1 MGIEGLSSI
10 QSMTLSS
17 APGSPTARRRTF
29 VEEARQVAAALLPPP
44 VPDARV
50 RSSSATRT
58 PLLPAKALSRAEPW
72 LEPATPKRTS
82 AGGLLSLLQATTSK
96 QKEADSPMSNRNA
109 SEDLTEWK
117 SGVFSS
123 FDEGASPFGRRSN
136 GFKGLPSRA
145 SMPDLKS
152 VDESPFSNTR
162 SAALLSPLSDFMMSE
177 PETPPS
183 KESKAGII
191 DHPATPNSTASMGTP
206 SQSPS
211 LKLPRNFSDSSL
223 DKRSCSPTLK
233 GSRSAAHRRLRAS
246 LLQAEA
252 ELAKKA
258 LIRQLEEGQ
267 KIFDLFHWEEVLQ
280 ESGDGGKVVICRAKD
295 AETSEFDLVMK
306 IRSKDSLAKAQHG
319 EAYRKTYEH
328 LLSMEPHRGIIMPRQ
343 MLEDDRFFYVIM
355 DKAKGGS
362 LFGSLL
368 EDYSDGAM
376 PHGAIK
382 ELIRDILE
390 AVAYIHQQGLL
401 HRDLKPDNLV
411 MQVHECPETGRKL
424 KKVAIIDFD
433 HADPDGAASE
443 NVGTTC
449 YGTLRFN
456 PPEAF
461 LGCYSATSDLYSVG
475 AIMYLLMTGKLPYA
489 DALFDGSPPRE
500 ASPKTNNNF
509 LTRVYRQLSEA
520 SVDWSCDPWPADAAA
535 SSFCQSMLAFNPSE
549 RFSSAQEALAHPW
562 LIG

>member
-1 MGIEGLSSI
+1 MGMEGLSSI

-50 RSSSATRT
+50 RCSSATRT

-82 AGGLLSLLQATTSK
+82 AGGLLSLLQATKSK
-96 QKEADSPMSNRNA
+96 EKEADSPMSNRNT
-109 SEDLTEWK
+109 SEDLIEWK

-123 FDEGASPFGRRSN
+123 FDEGPSPFGRSKSN
-136 GFKGLPSRA
+136 GFKSLPSRA
-145 SMPDLKS
+145 SMPDLKC
-152 VDESPFSNTR
+152 VDVSPCSNTR
-162 SAALLSPLSDFMMSE
+162 SGALLSPLSDFVSD
-177 PETPPS
+177 PETPAS

-191 DHPATPNSTASMGTP
+191 DDPATPDSLASMGTP
-206 SQSPS
+206 LQSPS
-211 LKLPRNFSDSSL
+211 LKLTRNLSDSSL
-223 DKRSCSPTLK
+223 DRLGRSPTLK

-246 LLQAEA
+246 LFQAEA
-252 ELAKKA
+252 ELANKN

-267 KIFDLFHWEEVLQ
+267 KIFDLFHWQEVLQ
-280 ESGDGGKVVICRAKD
+280 ESGDGGKVVVCRAKD
-295 AETSEFDLVMK
+295 AETSEFNLVMK

-328 LLSMEPHRGIIMPRQ
+328 LMSMEPHRGIIMPRQ
-343 MLEDDRFFYVIM
+343 MLEDDKFFYVIM

-362 LFGSLL
+362 LFRSLL
-368 EDYSDGAM
+368 EDYSDGVM

-390 AVAYIHQQGLL
+390 AVAYIHQHGLL

-433 HADPDGAASE
+433 HADPDHAASE

-461 LGCYSATSDLYSVG
+461 LGCYSASSDLYSVG

-489 DALFDGSPPRE
+489 DELFDGSPPRE

-520 SVDWSCDPWPADAAA
+520 SVDWSCAPWPVDAAA
-535 SSFCQSMLAFNPSE
+535 LSFCQSMLAFTPSE

-562 LIG
+562 LID